1 MHAVNKVHVR
11 MAGRPENHPRSV
23 GDAAGRMRGQI
34 IATEIGFGLDDQTRC
49 AAMHQN
55 FPQQITRDCD
65 RVTLI
70 KRSRQNAAAGCEIAP
85 FHCTII
91 IARMR
96 LFAGIDLS
104 PEVVGNLEDLLRR
117 LRPAAQ
123 INWSPPANLHITTKF
138 IGEWPE
144 DRLAELTAA
153 LGTLPSRAPIS
164 IAVEKL
170 GFFPNP
176 HAPRIFWAGV
186 HAGEALTQLARD
198 TETALVALGID
209 KEEREFSP
217 HLTLARIKKPGKQ
230 PALLQAVA
238 KLPSLD
244 FGNLVVDRFY
254 LYRSKTAPTGSVY
267 TKLAEFPFSK

>member
-1 MHAVNKVHVR
+1 VY
-11 MAGRPENHPRSV
+11 
-23 GDAAGRMRGQI
+23 
-34 IATEIGFGLDDQTRC
+34 
-49 AAMHQN
+49 QN
-55 FPQQITRDCD
+55 FSQQFACD
-65 RVTLI
+65 RNRVTLV
-70 KRSRQNAAAGCEIAP
+70 KRSRQNAAPGCEFSP

-117 LRPAAQ
+117 LQPAAQ

-144 DRLAELTAA
+144 DRLPELTAA
-153 LGTLPSRAPIS
+153 LGTVPSRAAIS

-176 HAPRIFWAGV
+176 HAPRVFWAGV
-186 HAGEALTQLARD
+186 HAGEALTQLAHD
-198 TETALVALGID
+198 TETALVAPGIA
-209 KEEREFSP
+209 KEERAFSP
-217 HLTLARIKKPGKQ
+217 HLTLARIKNPGKQ

-244 FGNLVVDRFY
+244 FGNFVADRFY

-267 TKLAEFPFSK
+267 TKLGEFPFSK